1 MKKILLAA
9 LLIAAFSIVCI
20 AADEIMIGTP
30 VVDGMTDSIY
40 QTSYKLEINGE
51 KHTFHTGKGGQPD
64 GSKGASATAYYL
76 YDDNFLYVSIDVK
89 DESVFSR
96 GKAWIIKNIA
106 ALSWENDAVEARVY
120 YPELR
125 DPVQAN
131 QYIFQCDAKGIATT
145 NYLSMCEKDH
155 IAATTLNENGY
166 TVEFAIPLSFDKKA
180 GDMIGLSIEIDDLH
194 ELVSGADSPMGAHN
208 FNAYGSQHPY
218 KNMVK
223 LGKEKVAN
231 RVTVYDDTKKHWGR
245 DEISYVVQ
253 ASLFNGT
260 GKGFEPDTTMTRAMF
275 ATVLGRM
282 YEKKKGPLTQY
293 DNATKF
299 KDVDYKSWYGKYVD
313 WASGAGIVNGYEDSS
328 FKPDAPITREEM
340 AVMIFRFAGV
350 THTEETLTFKD
361 ADKVSSWSKRAVSFC
376 AQMEYISGNEK
387 GEFLPKNNATRAEVS
402 AVVARYMKASKAK
415 LYK

>member
-1 MKKILLAA
+1 MKKILITV
-9 LLIAAFSIVCI
+9 LLLAAFSIACL

-40 QTSYKLEINGE
+40 QTSYKIEINGE

-120 YPELR
+120 YPELG

-131 QYIFQCDAKGIATT
+131 QYIFQCDAKGVATT
-145 NYLSMCEKDH
+145 NYLGMCEKDH

-231 RVTVYDDTKKHWGR
+231 RVTVYDDTKNHWGR

-275 ATVLGRM
+275 ATVLGRL
-282 YEKKKGPLTQY
+282 YEIKKGPLTQY
-293 DNATKF
+293 DNAAKF

-313 WASGAGIVNGYEDSS
+313 WASGAGIVNGYENGS

-340 AVMIFRFAGV
+340 AVMIFRFAN
-350 THTEETLTFKD
+350 TSHTEGKLDFKD
-361 ADKVSSWSKRAVSFC
+361 ASKISDWAKVSVSYC
-376 AQMEYISGNEK
+376 VDKGYINGNEK
-387 GEFLPKNNATRAEVS
+387 SEFLPKNNATRAEVS
-402 AVVARYMKASKAK
+402 ALMARYLKAATAR